1 MHIRIST
8 RGDRKNVPGIPGAC
22 ATHNFIYLARGPCI
36 TLIDYKLYYKSFSS
50 AVSNVKVNPYEEC
63 IKQHHMVVCDFTTHI
78 PHVKKCK
85 FSPHIPTWKLMDLVT
100 ARQFQSASKLKTTI
114 TSAGA
119 SVDTANHV
127 DSSWSKLKGA
137 ARCCHQRLQ
146 SFQEPPVKNW
156 NLAGGQGR
164 FYGGALRNLSVEEWA
179 VHVIQGT
186 YSNAQSRVLLN
197 DQYSEDFG
205 VGVDVHQGSVLR
217 RLLFIPVLKTISHEF
232 CTGVPWGLLYTDD
245 LVRSTDTLE
254 CITELKAVWQVGM
267 ESKGLPVNMKNKFL
281 VSDVDQDVLKKSGK
295 CPCAVCCSDISNSS
309 LKCSQSKFWVHKGCS
324 GITERLGANP
334 NYVCCRCSTEGR
346 PINGRT
352 LI

>member
-22 ATHNFIYLARGPCI
+22 ATHNFTYLARGPCI

-85 FSPHIPTWKLMDLVT
+85 FSPHIPTWKLMDPVT

-156 NLAGGQGR
+156 NFGG
-164 FYGGALRNLSVEEWA
+164 GGGGGKE
-179 VHVIQGT
+179 G
-186 YSNAQSRVLLN
+186 
-197 DQYSEDFG
+197 FM
-205 VGVDVHQGSVLR
+205 VG
-217 RLLFIPVLKTISHEF
+217 
-232 CTGVPWGLLYTDD
+232 PWGASVSRNGLCMSSK
-245 LVRSTDTLE
+245 VRTLMHR
-254 CITELKAVWQVGM
+254 V
-267 ESKGLPVNMKNKFL
+267 
-281 VSDVDQDVLKKSGK
+281 
-295 CPCAVCCSDISNSS
+295 VCCSMISAVRILVWEFMCIRALSFADCSS
-309 LKCSQSKFWVHKGCS
+309 FRCWKRFPMSSALVCHGGYSILMTLYEAQTPLSVSPSSRRCGRLEWKVKGF
-324 GITERLGANP
+324 L
-334 NYVCCRCSTEGR
+334 STW
-346 PINGRT
+346 RT
-352 LI
+352 SSWFLMLTKMS